1 MSFLT
6 KLFANKLITKKQIRN
21 ILIDA
26 NKNNVVDN
34 DLLNILESALSL
46 DELTALDIMIP
57 RNQID
62 VIDINDDLDIIMSK
76 IIRTGHSRFPVID
89 GDISQIIGIFHS
101 KDLVHYILDKEN
113 FEIRDYVRKMYFV
126 PDVKRLD
133 TILYE
138 MKQNHIHLALVV
150 DEFTNIVG
158 LITLEMVIEQIIGE
172 IDDEYDSIEGDSL
185 IIELSPQ
192 KYRVKGVTKLVEIN
206 NKFNLNLDDKLV
218 ETISGFIVKKLGRV
232 PINGEIVT
240 FNNTN
245 FEIISA
251 DKRKI
256 NLLLVNKNGI

>member
-1 MSFLT
+1 MNFLT
-6 KLFANKLITKKQIRN
+6 KLFSNKTTTKQEIRSILINANK
-21 ILIDA
+21 D
-26 NKNNVVDN
+26 NVIDN
-34 DLLNILESALSL
+34 DLLNVLESALHL
-46 DELTALDIMIP
+46 NELNASDIMIP

-62 VIDINDDLDIIMSK
+62 VIDINENLDVIISK

-89 GDISQIIGIFHS
+89 QDISQIIGIFHS
-101 KDLVHYILDKEN
+101 KDLVHYILDKDN
-113 FEIRDYVRKMYFV
+113 FEIRNYVRKMHFV
-126 PDVKRLD
+126 PDVKKLD

-138 MKQNHIHLALVV
+138 MKQDHIHLALVV

-185 IIELSPQ
+185 IIELSAY
-192 KYRVKGVTKLVEIN
+192 KYRVKGVTKLIDIN

-218 ETISGFIVKKLGRV
+218 ETISGYIVKQLGRV
-232 PINGEIVT
+232 PTNGEIIT
-240 FNNTN
+240 LNNIN

-256 NLLLVNKNGI
+256 SLILVNKNGF

>member
-6 KLFANKLITKKQIRN
+6 KLFANKIITKKQVRN
-21 ILIDA
+21 ILSDA

-34 DLLNILESALSL
+34 DLLNILESALHL
-46 DELTALDIMIP
+46 DELNALDIMIP

-62 VIDINDDLDIIMSK
+62 VIDINENLDAIMLK

-89 GDISQIIGIFHS
+89 GDISQIIGVFHS
-101 KDLVHYILDKEN
+101 KDLVHYILDQEN
-113 FEIRDYVRKMYFV
+113 FEIRNYVRKMYFI

-172 IDDEYDSIEGDSL
+172 IDDEYDAIEGDSV
-185 IIELSPQ
+185 IIELSQQ
-192 KYRVKGVTKLVEIN
+192 KYRVKGVAKLMEIN
-206 NKFNLNLDDKLV
+206 NKFKLNLDDKLV
-218 ETISGFIVKKLGRV
+218 ETISGYIVKKLGRV
-232 PINGEIVT
+232 PKNGEIVNI
-240 FNNTN
+240 NNIN

-256 NLLLVNKNGI
+256 SLILVDKNGI